1 MKIFAVL
8 FFVIIA
14 IGAEDTIPQPP
25 FANTEE
31 ELATSRSSTALASEH
46 YGTPDLE
53 EQISDRLLN
62 KSSKQNG
69 RREVNPVK
77 MLAQVLLGAYSRFVS
92 SQDSKNCQFKPS
104 CSAYA
109 KDAFRKNNPVKA
121 SLLTSDR
128 LLRCHPLAG
137 KYYQKSR
144 DGHLLDEVQEGS
156 NE

>member
-1 MKIFAVL
+1 MKIFAIV

-14 IGAEDTIPQPP
+14 IGAENTIPQPP

-31 ELATSRSSTALASEH
+31 ELAPHSSSPTLSSKH
-46 YGTPDLE
+46 YETPDLDK
-53 EQISDRLLN
+53 QIPDRLLK

-69 RREVNPVK
+69 KREVNPVK
-77 MLAQVLLGAYSRFVS
+77 MFAQVLLGAYSRFVS

-137 KYYQKSR
+137 KYYPKDG

-156 NE
+156 SE